1 MNGNGQVKI
10 SRRQLRELIKEQL
23 DEGPDGSGK
32 PLVPS
37 LSLHLVGNTESRPD
51 SRSSINRRPDS
62 EMAEEITDIGKVHEW
77 LLSRWKKVDLGNDY
91 EKDLWKQMRGLEE
104 LLKIINDDEDYVV
117 DGVHDFYD
125 RYQGTLD
132 QLDRNQLNKK

>member
-1 MNGNGQVKI
+1 MKI
-10 SRRQLRELIKEQL
+10 TRRQLRELIKEQL
-23 DEGPDGSGK
+23 DEGPDSSGK

-51 SRSSINRRPDS
+51 SLSSINRRPDG
-62 EMAEEITDIGKVHEW
+62 EMAEEIADIGKVHEW